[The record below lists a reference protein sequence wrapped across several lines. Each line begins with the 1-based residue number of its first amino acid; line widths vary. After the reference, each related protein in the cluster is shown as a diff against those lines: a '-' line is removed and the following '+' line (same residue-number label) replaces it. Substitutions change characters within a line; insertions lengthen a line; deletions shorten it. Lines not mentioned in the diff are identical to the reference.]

1 MLHKYFL
8 YDTKLINVYTLA
20 AAWGISTSAGI
31 PASCNNSGNNE
42 ASSLEF
48 TGSGT
53 GAVASAFRTVTNFSL
68 NS

>member
-1 MLHKYFL
+1 
-8 YDTKLINVYTLA
+8 
-20 AAWGISTSAGI
+20 
-31 PASCNNSGNNE
+31 
-42 ASSLEF
+42 LEF